1 MNSSSSTPK
10 CTCQQHDSHLSRPAH
25 LSDFHQS
32 LSAVDYIDDDVS
44 DEFPAKSIDDSV
56 DDDPLNSLKYL
67 FVEQEQH
74 AHHQQA
80 NLPRRAARRSTNT
93 SSISTDSGYC
103 DIPMT
108 SSKLIP
114 VHLISC
120 TLIPVNVTRTDSMD
134 LHCLPCTCPS
144 STPMYSSTSTATE
157 CQRRQRKSSAYSSR
171 SHHNRIVTGVQMER
185 IDDDRCSCNQKY
197 YSTLT
202 ICPTLSF
209 SSSAIG
215 NKSFP
220 KINDYPSVDEDKR
233 SRQPPSARRKRTPLR
248 KFVSADL
255 PSMPHSLLLFF
266 LSLSLQ
272 ISRCHRRS
280 ECDLTLVSATSGEV
294 VLSNRVPLL
303 IEWTRWFACRDA
315 VCHALQQADYG
326 AFILRDSTTH
336 NDCYALS
343 VKVPKFTHDS
353 NIAHYLIERT
363 VHQHTYHYRIKGTF
377 KQFPTLLS
385 LITHHSVM
393 PEILPITLNLH
404 QTLAIW

>member
-10 CTCQQHDSHLSRPAH
+10 CTCQQHDSHLSRPSH

-44 DEFPAKSIDDSV
+44 EEDPTKPIDSIA

-67 FVEQEQH
+67 FVEQEKP
-74 AHHQQA
+74 AHPQV
-80 NLPRRAARRSTNT
+80 NLPRRTVRRSTNT

-144 STPMYSSTSTATE
+144 SSSSMYSCTSAASE

-171 SHHNRIVTGVQMER
+171 SHPNRIVTGAQMGR

-197 YSTLT
+197 YSTMT
-202 ICPTLSF
+202 ICPTLAF
-209 SSSAIG
+209 SAANG

-220 KINDYPSVDEDKR
+220 KINDYPRDDEDKH
-233 SRQPPSARRKRTPLR
+233 SRQTPARRKRTSVG
-248 KFVSADL
+248 KFVSPDL
-255 PSMPHSLLLFF
+255 SW
-266 LSLSLQ
+266 
-272 ISRCHRRS
+272 I
-280 ECDLTLVSATSGEV
+280 
-294 VLSNRVPLL
+294 
-303 IEWTRWFACRDA
+303 
-315 VCHALQQADYG
+315 
-326 AFILRDSTTH
+326 
-336 NDCYALS
+336 
-343 VKVPKFTHDS
+343 HD
-353 NIAHYLIERT
+353 
-363 VHQHTYHYRIKGTF
+363 
-377 KQFPTLLS
+377 
-385 LITHHSVM
+385 
-393 PEILPITLNLH
+393 
-404 QTLAIW
+404 